1 MKWTDERLVSTAV
14 FIFSFVLRKKSTAK
28 VWEEWTN
35 HADYDLSYSG
45 IILGAPD
52 SVYTKST
59 FRKPNV
65 TIVGC
70 RRQASVTLE
79 VETAIFIF
87 SIFLKIKEYN

>member
-1 MKWTDERLVSTAV
+1 MKRTDERLVSTAV

-52 SVYTKST
+52 SVYT
-59 FRKPNV
+59 
-65 TIVGC
+65 
-70 RRQASVTLE
+70 
-79 VETAIFIF
+79 
-87 SIFLKIKEYN
+87 

>member
-1 MKWTDERLVSTAV
+1 M
-14 FIFSFVLRKKSTAK
+14 
-28 VWEEWTN
+28 
-35 HADYDLSYSG
+35 
-45 IILGAPD
+45 
-52 SVYTKST
+52 YTKST

-87 SIFLKIKEYN
+87 SIFFKDKRVQLKRGKVGQISRTPFLPFLLQHTKIFSGCRIQPVYTKSTVRNVTLQ